1 MIELKNI
8 GVRFS
13 GRDVLK
19 NISIV
24 FRPGEIIGLVAP
36 NGTGKSTLMN
46 VIMNYLNPHSGQV
59 IFNEKLGYTS
69 KKNEIQIHQ
78 LISMMPDQSD
88 LYNYLS
94 GREHLKIYCSMWNS
108 DKQLIDQTIAA
119 LDMNSYIN
127 KKTGTYSLGMRQRL
141 CFAMQIVSDTQM
153 MLMDEVMNGLDPT
166 QVEIISMILEKKKSE
181 GKTIIVASHLLENLE
196 KYADR
201 IFFFKNGELELVS
214 DLSPGFEQK
223 ELTSIRVEILP
234 ETVRSTL
241 VKEFPQLTIQTL
253 PNGVTLIDVKNAA
266 PQEVTSIVAF
276 LQANEVTEFS
286 LGKVTLLDL
295 YSMYYQK
302 H

>member
-1 MIELKNI
+1 MIELKEI

-13 GRDVLK
+13 GRDILK
-19 NISIV
+19 DISVV
-24 FRPGEIIGLVAP
+24 FAPGEIIGLVAP

-46 VIMNYLNPHSGQV
+46 VMMNYVSPQNGRV
-59 IFNEKLGYTS
+59 IFNKELGYTS
-69 KKNEIQIHQ
+69 KKNEVKIHQ

-94 GREHLKIYCSMWNS
+94 GREHLKIYSSMWNS

-119 LDMNSYIN
+119 LDMDSYIN

-141 CFAMQIVSDTQM
+141 CFAMQIVSNTQM

-166 QVEIISMILEKKKSE
+166 QVEIISRILEKKKSE

-214 DLSPGFEQK
+214 DLSPGFEQQ
-223 ELTSIRVEILP
+223 ELT
-234 ETVRSTL
+234 TVRIEELAESVRDML
-241 VKEFPQLTIQTL
+241 KKEFPELTIQTL
-253 PNGVTLIDVKNAA
+253 PNHVTLLDIQGTTSQQLTKV
-266 PQEVTSIVAF
+266 VTF
-276 LQANEVTEFS
+276 LHEQDVTEFS
-286 LGKVTLLDL
+286 LGKVSLLDL
-295 YSMYYQK
+295 YSLYYQK
-302 H
+302 V

>member
-1 MIELKNI
+1 MIELKEI

-13 GRDVLK
+13 GRDILK
-19 NISIV
+19 DISVV
-24 FRPGEIIGLVAP
+24 FTPGEIVGLVAP

-46 VIMNYLNPHSGQV
+46 VMMNYVSPQNGRV
-59 IFNEKLGYTS
+59 IFNKELGYTS
-69 KKNEIQIHQ
+69 KKNEVKIHQ

-94 GREHLKIYCSMWNS
+94 GREHLKIYSSMWNS

-119 LDMNSYIN
+119 LDMGSYIN

-166 QVEIISMILEKKKSE
+166 QVEIISRILEKKKSE

-223 ELTSIRVEILP
+223 ELT
-234 ETVRSTL
+234 TVRIEELAESVRDML
-241 VKEFPQLTIQTL
+241 KKEFPELTIQTL
-253 PNGVTLIDVKNAA
+253 PNHVTLIDIQGTTSQQLTKV
-266 PQEVTSIVAF
+266 VTF
-276 LQANEVTEFS
+276 LQEQSVTEFS
-286 LGKVTLLDL
+286 LGKVSLLDL
-295 YSMYYQK
+295 YSLYYQK
-302 H
+302 V

>member
-1 MIELKNI
+1 MIELKEI

-13 GRDVLK
+13 GRDILK
-19 NISIV
+19 DISVV
-24 FRPGEIIGLVAP
+24 FAPGEIIGLVAP

-46 VIMNYLNPHSGQV
+46 VMMNYVSPQNGRV
-59 IFNEKLGYTS
+59 IFNKELGYTS
-69 KKNEIQIHQ
+69 KKNEVKIHQ

-94 GREHLKIYCSMWNS
+94 GREHLKIYSSMWNS

-119 LDMNSYIN
+119 LDMGSYIN

-166 QVEIISMILEKKKSE
+166 QVEIISRILEKKKSE

-201 IFFFKNGELELVS
+201 IFFFKNSELELVS

-223 ELTSIRVEILP
+223 ELT
-234 ETVRSTL
+234 TVRIEELAESVRDIL
-241 VKEFPQLTIQTL
+241 KKEFPELTIQTL
-253 PNGVTLIDVKNAA
+253 PNHVTLINIQGTTSQQLTKV
-266 PQEVTSIVAF
+266 VTF
-276 LQANEVTEFS
+276 LQEQDVTEFS
-286 LGKVTLLDL
+286 LRKVSLLDL
-295 YSMYYQK
+295 FSLYYQK
-302 H
+302 V